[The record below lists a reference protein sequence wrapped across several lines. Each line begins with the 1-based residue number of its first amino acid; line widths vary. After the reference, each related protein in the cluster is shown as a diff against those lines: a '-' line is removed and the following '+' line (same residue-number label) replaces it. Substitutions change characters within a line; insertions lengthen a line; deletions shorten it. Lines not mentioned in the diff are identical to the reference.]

1 MRPVYEN
8 STTLAAEDR
17 LASKLSDQWSCKTT
31 KLGRKYKVDYA
42 LSRGGVIYAWAELK
56 KRNIPSNRYSEYMLS
71 LDKYLTAQT
80 LAQQTDTKCLLVV
93 EFSDC
98 VLYTDLATVKFRLG
112 MGGRK
117 DRGDP
122 EDYEPCCWMPLDQFK
137 EINFTDITAEM
148 EAL

>member
-56 KRNIPSNRYSEYMLS
+56 KRNIADDAVKKIPHLS
-71 LDKYLTAQT
+71 SALQD
-80 LAQQTDTKCLLVV
+80 
-93 EFSDC
+93 DC
-98 VLYTDLATVKFRLG
+98 
-112 MGGRK
+112 
-117 DRGDP
+117 
-122 EDYEPCCWMPLDQFK
+122 W
-137 EINFTDITAEM
+137 TDIKTI
-148 EAL
+148 L